1 VSASPV
7 RIESIGWERPQFV
20 VRLQDG
26 GAGAGRETTAAA
38 AAFALIRA
46 DRPTMVM
53 PPTGSNRDAGTG
65 ALVLRFNI
73 VVGPGVRPLAPGRWL
88 LVQRDEA
95 QSGDRPVAAPDAS
108 QLAAAARAFAIP
120 RGTYRATPV
129 AEPSTGGLALD
140 MALETT
146 GPVPGPVGRA
156 AGALRAAGWTLV
168 FEVMKAVA
176 RRSGHRVL
184 FVTGNQNGPQGNL
197 KLVHDRMVERGLGEH
212 WQIHTLIRRRGQR
225 PWREHLAMRWALARA
240 DVILVDGSRVRL
252 VYVVQLDPDVR
263 FIQLWHGSGSFKTVH
278 YSRLGLPNGPDP
290 WSVTHRNYTHVI
302 VLSED
307 DVPYHAEAFGV
318 PEERVVATGIPRMD
332 RYFDEARRV
341 AGRAEAQAAYPE
353 TNGRFTILFA
363 PTYRDTDDP
372 TGGDYPIEIIDY
384 AALHALCLERDAVVI
399 IRMHP
404 FARQDLRIPEAY
416 TDRLLDGYRSKI
428 NVNDLLFA
436 VDLLVTD
443 YSSIVFEFAT
453 FERPMLFFA
462 YDLDEYMATRDVY
475 IPYES
480 FVPGRIVRTFP
491 ELLDAIRREDYD
503 ADKVAEFVHT
513 HFAFFDSGST
523 DRVIDQLVIDG
534 RR

>member
-1 VSASPV
+1 VNASPA

-20 VRLQDG
+20 VRLRDGAG
-26 GAGAGRETTAAA
+26 GAAGETTPDPAT
-38 AAFALIRA
+38 FALVRA
-46 DRPTMVM
+46 DRSSVVM
-53 PPTGSNRDAGTG
+53 PPTGSRRDIDSG

-73 VVGPGVRPLAPGRWL
+73 VVGPGVRPLDPGRWS
-88 LVQRDEA
+88 LVQRDDAE
-95 QSGDRPVAAPDAS
+95 SEDRPVAAPDAS
-108 QLAAAARAFAIP
+108 QLTAAARAFATP

-140 MALETT
+140 MALETS
-146 GPVPGPVGRA
+146 GPAPGQAARA
-156 AGALRAAGWTLV
+156 AGALRAAGWTAV
-168 FEVMKAVA
+168 FGVMKLVA

-197 KLVHDRMVERGLGEH
+197 KLVRDRMIERGLGKH
-212 WQIHTLIRRRGQR
+212 WQVHTLIRRHGQR

-240 DVILVDGSRVRL
+240 DVILIDGSRVRI
-252 VYVVQLDPDVR
+252 VYVVHLDPDVR

-290 WSVTHRNYTHVI
+290 WSVTHRNYTHVS
-302 VLSED
+302 VLSDD

-318 PEERVVATGIPRMD
+318 PEERVIATGIPRMD
-332 RYFDEARRV
+332 RYFDESQRA
-341 AGRAEAQAAYPE
+341 AGRAEARAAYPE
-353 TNGRFTILFA
+353 TDGRFTILFA

-372 TGGDYPIEIIDY
+372 TDGEYPIEIIDY
-384 AALHALCLERDAVVI
+384 TALHALCVERDAVVI

-416 TDRLLDGYRSKI
+416 ADRLLDGYRSKI

-436 VDLLVTD
+436 VDLLITD

-491 ELLDAIRREDYD
+491 ELLDAIRREEYE
-503 ADKVAEFVHT
+503 ANKVAEFVRI
-513 HFAFFDSGST
+513 HFAYLDSGST
-523 DRVIDQLVIDG
+523 DRVIDELIIGV